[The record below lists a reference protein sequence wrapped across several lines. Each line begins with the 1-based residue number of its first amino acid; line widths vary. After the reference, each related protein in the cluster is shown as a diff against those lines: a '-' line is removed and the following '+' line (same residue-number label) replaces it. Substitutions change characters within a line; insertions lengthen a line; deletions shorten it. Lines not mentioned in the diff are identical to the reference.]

1 MLALVSPID
10 TPYHRLSAGLKF
22 GTLSLATVGLFLIGT
37 LAGQAVALTL
47 VVALYLLVSVAFL
60 RQGVASLRPLLPFL
74 LLVGIWHFA
83 LGDPAEGGVVCL
95 RLLSAVAL
103 ANLVTMT
110 TRLDDAI
117 DLVMWLLS
125 PLRRLGVQTGL
136 IAFAI
141 ALVIRFV
148 PVMMNNA
155 RRLMESWRARSA
167 RRPGWQVIAPIFLV
181 ALDDATRVAEAIR
194 ARADLATYNDNDD
207 GQET

>member
-10 TPYHRLSAGLKF
+10 TPYHRLPAGLKF
-22 GTLSLATVGLFLIGT
+22 GALSLATVALFLFDMVWMQT
-37 LAGQAVALTL
+37 AALL
-47 VVALYLLVSVAFL
+47 GVVALYLVIGLDFL
-60 RQGVASLRPLLPFL
+60 RQGAAALRPLWPFL
-74 LLVGIWHFA
+74 LLVGIWHFV
-83 LGDPAEGGVVCL
+83 LGDPAEGAVVCL

-110 TRLDDAI
+110 TRLDDAV
-117 DLVMWLLS
+117 DLLMWLLA

-136 IAFAI
+136 IAFSI

-148 PVMMNNA
+148 PVMLDNA
-155 RRLMESWRARSA
+155 RRLLESWRARSH

-194 ARADLATYNDNDD
+194 ARADLSTYNADD
-207 GQET
+207 